1 MNTNFKLFMGNNK
14 NVRVNKRQFQ
24 FVYSHWYWDDHM
36 HIHIQKKEVK
46 LELDD
51 IILCLCV
58 SDNVKLI
65 YKIYKEI
72 DWKMQKKNLHKNYRR
87 CMSLSTVFFTINGIV
102 WQVYS
107 MYVYLIFMCIMSTL
121 LGVVISCEFNAYQ
134 PIKTPLVWCEF
145 AWVFEFARKC
155 VRIFLVEFPNFLK
168 FLMLVFNCK

>member
-1 MNTNFKLFMGNNK
+1 MCVFVCLSAAAIKLIQYSKFDIQWKDMNTNFKHFMGNNK

-58 SDNVKLI
+58 CDNVKLI

-107 MYVYLIFMCIMSTL
+107 MYVYLSL
-121 LGVVISCEFNAYQ
+121 
-134 PIKTPLVWCEF
+134 
-145 AWVFEFARKC
+145 C
-155 VRIFLVEFPNFLK
+155 V
-168 FLMLVFNCK
+168 